1 MIFKAVHSFI
11 VFDFCHYISDHY
23 QYKEDKV
30 LFSIIAD
37 YSAATLELAREL
49 LELISEALG
58 LESKAIENAC
68 GDAEQK
74 LLLNYYPKYPRP
86 DLTLGLKRH
95 TDPGTITL
103 LLQDKVGGL
112 QDTKDDGRTWV
123 TVEPIDGAFVV
134 NLGDQMH
141 VVRQWHV

>member
-1 MIFKAVHSFI
+1 KT
-11 VFDFCHYISDHY
+11 
-23 QYKEDKV
+23 
-30 LFSIIAD
+30 IAD
-37 YSAATLELAREL
+37 YSDATLALVTEL

-58 LESKAIENAC
+58 LECQAIDNAC
-68 GDAEQK
+68 GEAEQK
-74 LLLNYYPKYPRP
+74 LLLNYYPKCPRP

-112 QDTKDDGRTWV
+112 QVTRDDGKSWV
-123 TVEPIDGAFVV
+123 TVQPIEGAFVV

-141 VVRQWHV
+141 